1 MTQHRTGFTALLAL
15 LALAVS
21 TPADA
26 QAAPPAE
33 RIGVEMTIRRADG
46 DEAQY
51 LCRTTVKDLA
61 AKVVLAEPEFRFR
74 MGENATVRSGG
85 EGYEVEVSAFVSG
98 GGAQVDHV
106 VVVRRNGQV
115 TASQSMTFHL
125 PL

>member
-1 MTQHRTGFTALLAL
+1 MAKDRLGLSALLAL
-15 LALAVS
+15 SLLALPTGS
-21 TPADA
+21 PA
-26 QAAPPAE
+26 QVAPAAE

-46 DEAQY
+46 ATGSY
-51 LCRTTVKDLA
+51 LCQTTVKDLA
-61 AKVVLAEPEFRFR
+61 AQTVLAEPQIQFR
-74 MGENATVRSGG
+74 MGENATVKTSGD
-85 EGYEVEVSAFVSG
+85 GYEVEVSAFVSG